1 MMSEALTDKLVL
13 IETLAD
19 ALATDAQADAAGL
32 EAITPQSRQTLTLM
46 LLEAVKDVQRVVEAD
61 E

>member
-1 MMSEALTDKLVL
+1 MSEALTEKLVL
-13 IETLAD
+13 VETLAD

-46 LLEAVKDVQRVVEAD
+46 LLEAVRDVQRAVE
-61 E
+61 EHE

>member
-1 MMSEALTDKLVL
+1 MMSEALTEKLVL

-46 LLEAVKDVQRVVEAD
+46 LLEAVKELQRAVEAY

>member
-1 MMSEALTDKLVL
+1 MSEVLTEKLLL
-13 IETLAD
+13 IEALAD

-32 EAITPQSRQTLTLM
+32 EAIAPQSRQTLTLM
-46 LLEAVKDVQRVVEAD
+46 LLEAVGEAQRAVEAS

>member
-46 LLEAVKDVQRVVEAD
+46 LLEAVKEVQRVVEAD